1 MTLTPYERETI
12 ILFNEEDD
20 TASVYTHNPKLIR
33 KLKKLSAKYPDKIY
47 EVKSGNITGNGSV
60 NYIVPK
66 ACVSV
71 REPFS
76 EKRRKTAREIAIK
89 GNYRPPKRSKPSEI

>member
-1 MTLTPYERETI
+1 MNLTPYERETI
-12 ILFNEEDD
+12 ILFNEEED
-20 TASVYTHNPKLIR
+20 TASVYTHNAKLIR

-47 EVKSGNITGNGSV
+47 EVKSGNGSV
-60 NYIVPK
+60 SYIVPK
-66 ACVSV
+66 SCVSV

-76 EKRRKTAREIAIK
+76 EKRRKTAREIALK

>member
-1 MTLTPYERETI
+1 MNLTPYERETI
-12 ILFNEEDD
+12 ILFNEEED
-20 TASVYTHNPKLIR
+20 TASVYTHNAKLIR

-47 EVKSGNITGNGSV
+47 EVKSVNGSV
-60 NYIVPK
+60 SYIVPK
-66 ACVSV
+66 SCVSV

-76 EKRRKTAREIAIK
+76 EKRRKTAREIALK